1 MALRRPH
8 RKSRHGC
15 LECKRRR
22 VKCDENRPVCSNCSK
37 RHAECEFDSSSSL
50 LWANEEPR
58 HAKSVNSGNEGPPL
72 PEPPHGTANPF
83 DLSADDDE
91 TAHFRPSLNLGD
103 LELMMQWC
111 NSTYQVLT
119 RNEMTDPVWRLRV
132 PEEALSHPF
141 LMHGILALSAL
152 HIARTRD
159 DHRRPEY
166 ISTAVSHQN
175 QALKSFR
182 KLLDDINDS
191 NAKAMFALSSVIV
204 VYAFGFPHS
213 PESKDPWACIDDFIQ
228 VLVLARGVE
237 QVLRQATPSIRSSDW
252 EILLRLDEYNTSLPR
267 DALDPL
273 ERLRE
278 LNVYCGAQDPTH
290 DTDTYNRTIDN
301 LTDITAAAY
310 GGLTSITVAARW
322 AIRLKPKFVN
332 QIRERSPLALIILAH
347 ICAVLCRLKYDWC
360 IDQWVSRL
368 PRAIWHI
375 LDDRWKSYAQWP
387 MVEIFGQD
395 FLDEIEAD

>member
-22 VKCDENRPVCSNCSK
+22 VKCDETRPVCSNCSK
-37 RHAECEFDSSSSL
+37 RQTECEYDSSSSL
-50 LWANEEPR
+50 LWANEEP
-58 HAKSVNSGNEGPPL
+58 HHTKSVNSRSEEPPL
-72 PEPPHGTANPF
+72 PEPPHVTANPF
-83 DLSADDDE
+83 DPSAEDDGA
-91 TAHFRPSLNLGD
+91 THSSPSLNLGD

-119 RNEMTDPVWRLRV
+119 RNERTDPVWRLRV

-166 ISTAVSHQN
+166 ISAAVAHQN
-175 QALKSFR
+175 QALAFFR
-182 KLLDDINDS
+182 KQLDDINDA
-191 NAKAMFALSSVIV
+191 NAKALFALSSVIV
-204 VYAFGFPHS
+204 VYTFGFPHS

-252 EILLRLDEYNTSLPR
+252 EILLRLDTNIASLPQ
-267 DALDPL
+267 DALSPL

-278 LNVYCGAQDPTH
+278 LNACCGAQDPTH
-290 DTDTYNRTIDN
+290 DTDIYNKTIDN

-332 QIRERSPLALIILAH
+332 LIRDRSPLALVILAH
-347 ICAVLCRLKYDWC
+347 LCAVLCRHKYDWC
-360 IDQWVSRL
+360 IDQWVFKL
-368 PRAIWHI
+368 PRVIWQI
-375 LDDRWKSYAQWP
+375 LDDRWKPYAQWP

-395 FLDEIEAD
+395 FLNETETD